1 MGLPYMHTL
10 YIYAHLSICT
20 ICTVLVLG
28 RDTACCLGVSVS
40 LQTKIAKLLCYLLN
54 NEEKIFFNELLF
66 AMT

>member
-20 ICTVLVLG
+20 VLVLG
-28 RDTACCLGVSVS
+28 RDTACCLGVSVP
-40 LQTKIAKLLCYLLN
+40 LQTKIAKLLHYLLN
-54 NEEKIFFNELLF
+54 NEEKIFFYELLF